1 MNELIR
7 DTTLYEDIPMSE
19 GRQERE
25 MKVYMLL
32 KSLGIPF
39 LRMDHEPM
47 ATIEACQGVDEILGI
62 HMCKNLFL
70 CNSQKTVFYLL
81 LMPGEKKFK
90 TKELSKRPAFF
101 CTGGVYGGVSL
112 YIAGGSERYGTDE

>member
-70 CNSQKTVFYLL
+70 CNRQK
-81 LMPGEKKFK
+81 GAFK
-90 TKELSKRPAFF
+90 ADRKRPAFF